1 MQFPPLRVLFLFLQL
16 HFSFSKVVDLCV
28 VFIVRYWPCWYS
40 EYCFI
45 ILFYLQCWKQ
55 WVGSLS
61 SLKRWLFTFFS
72 LFQYEFIDLNI
83 FSVFHSIHWD
93 YYPIC
98 NSNCPFFF
106 FLPMGAFF
114 MWILSLW
121 QLFLL
126 SNVTFYS
133 RFILYRFFPR
143 PGICHFFKKSWS

>member
-106 FLPMGAFF
+106 FFFANGSFFYVNLESLTAFF
-114 MWILSLW
+114 AI
-121 QLFLL
+121 
-126 SNVTFYS
+126 
-133 RFILYRFFPR
+133 
-143 PGICHFFKKSWS
+143 